1 MFQRFALA
9 FSLGLMASSALST
22 PSLAADRGPL
32 QIYVSK
38 ATQTLTVYDGQ
49 ELLVTSKV
57 STGKP
62 GHTTPSGIFSI
73 LEKRKYHESNIYSNA
88 PMPFMQRLTWSGIA
102 LHEGKVPNYPA
113 SHGCV
118 RLPNGFAKTLF
129 SMTERGAH
137 VIITDDPV
145 TPAVVTHA
153 NLFTPRQPVPEGGL
167 LSDAELRPT
176 KIEASLAP
184 VEVAMNEVLPKMG
197 AQAQLV
203 LEDEPPLRILITRR
217 SQRDEVRDVQ
227 EMLTELGFDAGAAD
241 GVMGSQTLAAIR
253 GYKRWKSI
261 EKDGE
266 ILSPR
271 FIAALSAS
279 AGREKPLDGQIMVR
293 QKFKP
298 VFEAAIGIR
307 EPEKGLGTHFLEAS
321 HVDRFKGKVEWQSV
335 SIDNHLPAPTLK
347 RLGITEPAEDRAV
360 FTAEA
365 ALSRLD
371 IPGDVRAKIEMM
383 LSEGSS
389 ITISDSGIGPETGDG
404 TDFIT
409 VARTKG

>member
-9 FSLGLMASSALST
+9 FSLGLMASSALSD
-22 PSLAADRGPL
+22 PVFAADRGPL

-38 ATQTLTVYDGQ
+38 ATQTLTVYDGD

-57 STGKP
+57 STGKA

-137 VIITDDPV
+137 VIITDEPV
-145 TPAVVTHA
+145 APRAISHA
-153 NLFTPRQPVPEGGL
+153 NLFTPRQPIPAGGL

-176 KIEASLAP
+176 KIEASLKP
-184 VEVAMNEVLPKMG
+184 IEVAMNEVLPKAG
-197 AQAQLV
+197 AVAQLV

-217 SQRDEVRDVQ
+217 SQREQVHDVQ
-227 EMLTELGFDAGAAD
+227 EMLTELGFDAGATD
-241 GVMGSQTLAAIR
+241 GVLGSQTLAAIR
-253 GYKRWKSI
+253 GYKRWKAI

-271 FIAALSAS
+271 FIAALTAS
-279 AGREKPLDGQIMVR
+279 AGRGKPLDGQIMVR

-347 RLGITEPAEDRAV
+347 RLGITEPADDATV
-360 FTAEA
+360 HTAEA
-365 ALSRLD
+365 ALARLD
-371 IPGDVRAKIEMM
+371 IPDNVRARIETM

-409 VARTKG
+409 VTRTKG

>member
-1 MFQRFALA
+1 MFQRFAVA
-9 FSLGLMASSALST
+9 FGLLASSALCS
-22 PSLAADRGPL
+22 PSFAAERGPL

-38 ATQTLTVYDGQ
+38 ATQTLTVYDGD
-49 ELLVTSKV
+49 EILATSKV

-102 LHEGKVPNYPA
+102 LHEGKVPNHPA

-137 VIITDDPV
+137 VIITDEPV
-145 TPAVVTHA
+145 APRPISHA
-153 NLFTPRQPVPEGGL
+153 TLFTPRHPIPEGGL

-176 KIEASLAP
+176 KIEASLQP
-184 VEVAMNEVLPKMG
+184 VEVAMNEVLPKAG
-197 AQAQLV
+197 AAAQL
-203 LEDEPPLRILITRR
+203 LIEDEPPLRILITRR

-227 EMLTELGFDAGAAD
+227 EMLTELGFDAGTAD
-241 GVMGSQTLAAIR
+241 GVLGSQTLAAIR
-253 GYKRWKSI
+253 GYKRWKAI
-261 EKDGE
+261 ERDGAV
-266 ILSPR
+266 LSPR

-279 AGREKPLDGQIMVR
+279 AGRDKPLDGQIMVR

-298 VFEAAIGIR
+298 VFEAPIGIR
-307 EPEKGLGTHFLEAS
+307 DPQKGLGTHFLEAS
-321 HVDRFKGKVEWQSV
+321 GVDRFKGKVAWRSV
-335 SIDNHLPAPTLK
+335 SIDDHLPAPTLK
-347 RLGITEPAEDRAV
+347 RLGITEPADDAAV
-360 FTAEA
+360 YTAEA
-365 ALSRLD
+365 ALARLD
-371 IPGDVRAKIEMM
+371 IPDDVRARIETM

-389 ITISDSGIGPETGDG
+389 ITISDGGVGPETGDG

-409 VARTKG
+409 LTRNKV

>member
-9 FSLGLMASSALST
+9 FGLLASSALCS
-22 PSLAADRGPL
+22 PSFAGDRGPL

-38 ATQTLTVYDGQ
+38 ATQTMTVYDGD
-49 ELLVTSKV
+49 EILATSKV

-137 VIITDDPV
+137 VIITDEPV
-145 TPAVVTHA
+145 TPRTISHA

-176 KIEASLAP
+176 KIEASLKP
-184 VEVAMNEVLPKMG
+184 VEVAMNEVLPKAG
-197 AQAQLV
+197 AAAQLV

-227 EMLTELGFDAGAAD
+227 TMLTELGFDAGIAD
-241 GVMGSQTLAAIR
+241 GVLGSQTLAAIR
-253 GYKRWKSI
+253 GYKRWKAI
-261 EKDGE
+261 EKDGTV
-266 ILSPR
+266 LSPR

-279 AGREKPLDGQIMVR
+279 AGRDKPLDGQIMVR

-307 EPEKGLGTHFLEAS
+307 DPEKGLGTHFLEAS

-335 SIDNHLPAPTLK
+335 SIDNHLPEPTMK
-347 RLGITEPAEDRAV
+347 RLGITQPADDASL

-365 ALSRLD
+365 ALARLD
-371 IPGDVRAKIEMM
+371 IPGDIRAKIETM

-409 VARTKG
+409 VTRTKG

>member
-9 FSLGLMASSALST
+9 FSLGLMASSALSS
-22 PSLAADRGPL
+22 SLLASDRGPL

-38 ATQTLTVYDGQ
+38 STQTLTVYDGD
-49 ELLVTSKV
+49 EVLATSKV

-62 GHTTPSGIFSI
+62 GHSTPSGIFSI

-145 TPAVVTHA
+145 TPRTISQA
-153 NLFTPRQPVPEGGL
+153 NLFTPRQPIPAGGL

-176 KIEASLAP
+176 KIEASLKP
-184 VEVAMNEVLPKMG
+184 VEVAMNEVLPKAG
-197 AQAQLV
+197 AAAQLV

-217 SQRDEVRDVQ
+217 SQREEVRDVQ
-227 EMLTELGFDAGAAD
+227 EMLTELGFDAGATD
-241 GVMGSQTLAAIR
+241 GVLGSQTLAAIR

-266 ILSPR
+266 LLSPR
-271 FIAALSAS
+271 FITALSAS
-279 AGREKPLDGQIMVR
+279 AGREKPLAGQIMVR

-321 HVDRFKGKVEWQSV
+321 HVDRFKGKVAWRSV
-335 SIDNHLPAPTLK
+335 SIANHLPAPTLK
-347 RLGITEPAEDRAV
+347 RLGIIKPADDAAV
-360 FTAEA
+360 YTAEA
-365 ALSRLD
+365 ALARLD
-371 IPGDVRAKIEMM
+371 IPDEVRAKIETM

-409 VARTKG
+409 VTRTKG

>member
-9 FSLGLMASSALST
+9 FSLGLMASSALSS
-22 PSLAADRGPL
+22 PSSASDRGPL

-38 ATQTLTVYDGQ
+38 ATQTLTVYDGD
-49 ELLVTSKV
+49 EVLATSKV

-62 GHTTPSGIFSI
+62 GHSTPSGIFSI

-145 TPAVVTHA
+145 TPQPISQA
-153 NLFTPRQPVPEGGL
+153 NLFTPRQPIPAGGL

-176 KIEASLAP
+176 KIEASLKP
-184 VEVAMNEVLPKMG
+184 VEVAMNEVLPKTG
-197 AQAQLV
+197 AAAQLV

-227 EMLTELGFDAGAAD
+227 EMLTELGFDAGATD
-241 GVMGSQTLAAIR
+241 GVLGSQTLAAIR

-266 ILSPR
+266 LLSPR
-271 FIAALSAS
+271 FITALSAS
-279 AGREKPLDGQIMVR
+279 AGREKPLAGQIMVR

-321 HVDRFKGKVEWQSV
+321 HVDRFKGKVDWRSV

-347 RLGITEPAEDRAV
+347 RLGITQPADDAALY
-360 FTAEA
+360 TAEA
-365 ALSRLD
+365 ALARLD
-371 IPGDVRAKIEMM
+371 IPDDVRAKIETM

-409 VARTKG
+409 VTRTKG

>member
-9 FSLGLMASSALST
+9 FGLLASSALCS
-22 PSLAADRGPL
+22 PSFAGDRGPL

-38 ATQTLTVYDGQ
+38 ATQTMTVYDGD
-49 ELLVTSKV
+49 EILATSKV

-137 VIITDDPV
+137 VIITDEPV
-145 TPAVVTHA
+145 TPRAISHA
-153 NLFTPRQPVPEGGL
+153 NLFTPRQPVPAGGL
-167 LSDAELRPT
+167 LSDEELRPT
-176 KIEASLAP
+176 KIEASLKP
-184 VEVAMNEVLPKMG
+184 VEVAMNEVLPKTG
-197 AQAQLV
+197 AAAQLV

-217 SQRDEVRDVQ
+217 SQREQVRDVQ
-227 EMLTELGFDAGAAD
+227 EMLTELGFDAGATD
-241 GVMGSQTLAAIR
+241 GVLGSQTLAAIR
-253 GYKRWKSI
+253 GYKRWKAI

-266 ILSPR
+266 ILSTR
-271 FIAALSAS
+271 FIAALTAS
-279 AGREKPLDGQIMVR
+279 AGRGKPLDGQIMVR

-347 RLGITEPAEDRAV
+347 RLGITEPADDAAV
-360 FTAEA
+360 HTAEA
-365 ALSRLD
+365 ALVRLD
-371 IPGDVRAKIEMM
+371 IPDNVRARIETM

-409 VARTKG
+409 VTRTKG

>member
-9 FSLGLMASSALST
+9 FGLLASSALCS
-22 PSLAADRGPL
+22 PSLAGDRGPL

-38 ATQTLTVYDGQ
+38 ATQTMTVYDGD
-49 ELLVTSKV
+49 EILATSKV

-102 LHEGKVPNYPA
+102 LHEGKVPDYPA

-137 VIITDDPV
+137 VIITDEPV
-145 TPAVVTHA
+145 TPRAISHA
-153 NLFTPRQPVPEGGL
+153 NLFTPRQPIPEGGL

-176 KIEASLAP
+176 KIDASLKP
-184 VEVAMNEVLPKMG
+184 VEVAMNEVLPKAG

-227 EMLTELGFDAGAAD
+227 DMLTELGFDAGAAD
-241 GVMGSQTLAAIR
+241 GVLGSQTLAAIR
-253 GYKRWKSI
+253 GYKRWKAI
-261 EKDGE
+261 EKDGTV
-266 ILSPR
+266 LSPR

-279 AGREKPLDGQIMVR
+279 AGRDKPLDGQIMVR

-307 EPEKGLGTHFLEAS
+307 EPQKGLGTHFLEAS
-321 HVDRFKGKVEWQSV
+321 QVDRFKGKIAWRSV
-335 SIDNHLPAPTLK
+335 SIDDQLPAPMMK
-347 RLGITEPAEDRAV
+347 RLGITEPADDAAV
-360 FTAEA
+360 YTAEA
-365 ALSRLD
+365 ALARFD
-371 IPGDVRAKIEMM
+371 IPDAVRARIETM

-409 VARTKG
+409 VTRTKG

>member
-9 FSLGLMASSALST
+9 FGLLASSALCSPT
-22 PSLAADRGPL
+22 FAGDRGPL

-38 ATQTLTVYDGQ
+38 ATQTMTVYDGD
-49 ELLVTSKV
+49 EILATSKV

-102 LHEGKVPNYPA
+102 LHEGKVPDYPA

-137 VIITDDPV
+137 VIITDEPV
-145 TPAVVTHA
+145 TPRVISHA
-153 NLFTPRQPVPEGGL
+153 NLFTPRQPIPEGGL

-176 KIEASLAP
+176 KIEASLKP
-184 VEVAMNEVLPKMG
+184 VEVAMNEVLPKTG
-197 AQAQLV
+197 AAAQLV

-227 EMLTELGFDAGAAD
+227 TMLTELGFDAGTAD

-253 GYKRWKSI
+253 GYKRWKAI
-261 EKDGE
+261 EKDGMV
-266 ILSPR
+266 LSPR

-279 AGREKPLDGQIMVR
+279 AGRDKPLDGQIMVR

-298 VFEAAIGIR
+298 VFEASIGIR
-307 EPEKGLGTHFLEAS
+307 EPQKGLGTHFLEAS
-321 HVDRFKGKVEWQSV
+321 QVDRFKGKIAWRSV
-335 SIDNHLPAPTLK
+335 SIDDHLPAPTLK
-347 RLGITEPAEDRAV
+347 LLGITEPADNAAV
-360 FTAEA
+360 YTAEA
-365 ALSRLD
+365 ALARLD
-371 IPGDVRAKIEMM
+371 IPDDVRARIETM

-409 VARTKG
+409 VTRKKG

>member
-9 FSLGLMASSALST
+9 FSLGLMASSVLSGPT
-22 PSLAADRGPL
+22 FASDRGPL

-38 ATQTLTVYDGQ
+38 ATQTLTVYDGD
-49 ELLVTSKV
+49 EVLVTSKV

-62 GHTTPSGIFSI
+62 GHSTPSGIFSI

-145 TPAVVTHA
+145 TPRPISQA
-153 NLFTPRQPVPEGGL
+153 NLFTPRQPIPAGGL

-176 KIEASLAP
+176 KIEASLKP
-184 VEVAMNEVLPKMG
+184 VEVAMNEVLPKTG
-197 AQAQLV
+197 AAAQLV

-217 SQRDEVRDVQ
+217 SQREEVRDVQ
-227 EMLTELGFDAGAAD
+227 EMLTELGFDAGATD
-241 GVMGSQTLAAIR
+241 GVLGSQTLAAIR

-266 ILSPR
+266 LLSPR
-271 FIAALSAS
+271 FITELSAS
-279 AGREKPLDGQIMVR
+279 AGRDKPLAGQILVR

-321 HVDRFKGKVEWQSV
+321 HVDRFKGKVDWRSV

-347 RLGITEPAEDRAV
+347 RLGITEPADDAAL

-365 ALSRLD
+365 ALARLD
-371 IPGDVRAKIEMM
+371 IPDDVRAKIETM

-409 VARTKG
+409 VTRTKG

>member
-9 FSLGLMASSALST
+9 FSLGLMASSVLSGPT
-22 PSLAADRGPL
+22 SASDRGPL

-38 ATQTLTVYDGQ
+38 ATQTLTVYDGD
-49 ELLVTSKV
+49 EVLVTSKV

-62 GHTTPSGIFSI
+62 GHSTPSGIFSI

-145 TPAVVTHA
+145 TPRPISQA
-153 NLFTPRQPVPEGGL
+153 NLFTPRQPIPAGGL

-176 KIEASLAP
+176 KIEASLKP
-184 VEVAMNEVLPKMG
+184 VEVAMNEVLPKTG
-197 AQAQLV
+197 AAAQLV

-217 SQRDEVRDVQ
+217 SQREEVRDVQ
-227 EMLTELGFDAGAAD
+227 EMLTELGFDAGATD
-241 GVMGSQTLAAIR
+241 GVLGSQTLAAIR

-266 ILSPR
+266 LLSPR
-271 FIAALSAS
+271 FITELSAS
-279 AGREKPLDGQIMVR
+279 AGRDKPLAGQILVR

-321 HVDRFKGKVEWQSV
+321 HVDRFKGKVDWRSV

-347 RLGITEPAEDRAV
+347 RLGITEPADDAAL

-365 ALSRLD
+365 ALARLD
-371 IPGDVRAKIEMM
+371 IPDDVRAKIETM

-409 VARTKG
+409 VTRTKG

>member
-1 MFQRFALA
+1 MFQRFAIA
-9 FSLGLMASSALST
+9 FGLLASSALCS
-22 PSLAADRGPL
+22 PSFAGDRGPL

-38 ATQTLTVYDGQ
+38 ATQTMTVYDGD
-49 ELLVTSKV
+49 EILATSKV

-102 LHEGKVPNYPA
+102 LHEGKVPDYPA

-137 VIITDDPV
+137 VIITDEPV
-145 TPAVVTHA
+145 TPRAISHA
-153 NLFTPRQPVPEGGL
+153 NLFMPRQPVPAGGL

-176 KIEASLAP
+176 KIEASLKP
-184 VEVAMNEVLPKMG
+184 VEVAMNEVLPKAG
-197 AQAQLV
+197 ATAQLV

-227 EMLTELGFDAGAAD
+227 EMLTELGFDAGTAD
-241 GVMGSQTLAAIR
+241 GVLGSQTLAAIR
-253 GYKRWKSI
+253 GYKRWKAI
-261 EKDGE
+261 EKDGTV
-266 ILSPR
+266 LSPR

-279 AGREKPLDGQIMVR
+279 AGRDKPLDGQIMVR

-307 EPEKGLGTHFLEAS
+307 EPQKGLGTHFLEAS
-321 HVDRFKGKVEWQSV
+321 HVDRFKGKVSWRSV
-335 SIDNHLPAPTLK
+335 SIDDHLPAPTLK
-347 RLGITEPAEDRAV
+347 RLGITEPADDAALY
-360 FTAEA
+360 TAEA
-365 ALSRLD
+365 ALARLD
-371 IPGDVRAKIEMM
+371 IPNDVRARIETM

-409 VARTKG
+409 VTRKKG